1 MNQILDYSPIKNTGG
16 GPSSGSDKIVRVF
29 AVILAIFA
37 ICLLGVGTYGVYQN
51 STKEEQVVDA
61 PTKAQITVEQNEEN
75 GEAIIRATHDKIISK
90 LIYNLN
96 SNKEIQISGN
106 NKSTVETTAQL
117 SIGTNTL
124 TVKVIDVDGV
134 ETHYEQILNSE
145 VGADKEPPKIVTEI
159 QGNMLKVVATDE
171 TEMGFVTYRWNDGE
185 EVRFE
190 PNEDDKTRIE
200 FEIEILKDQNHL
212 LIVAVDSSNN
222 PSQESNNY
230 TGVTKPTGTV
240 TLSPDKK
247 SIDVYV
253 YHEKGLKEIQLSIN
267 NQNYEVPLP
276 EENQKEI
283 TFNVTLEAE
292 QNTVKVVATSVDN
305 TKAEIVEEIT
315 REPENVPD
323 VIEISIEKNEENP
336 EIADFYAKCES
347 GIKEVRLNVN
357 DVEYEMT
364 LPVENPPDITFPLTL
379 LEGNNKIKFTVISV
393 NGTEKQEIKEITR

>member
-16 GPSSGSDKIVRVF
+16 GSPSGSDKIVRVF
-29 AVILAIFA
+29 AIILAIFA

-51 STKEEQVVDA
+51 STKTEQVADI
-61 PTKAQITVEQNEEN
+61 PTKAQITVEQNEET
-75 GEAIIRATHDKIISK
+75 GEAIIKVTHDKIISK

-96 SNKEIQISGN
+96 SSKEIQKSGN
-106 NKSTVETTAQL
+106 EKSTLEETVQL
-117 SIGTNTL
+117 SIGENTL
-124 TVKVIDVDGV
+124 TVKVIDIDGV

-145 VGADKEPPKIVTEI
+145 VGADKEPPQIVTEI

-171 TEMGFVTYRWNDGE
+171 TEMDFVTYRWNEGE
-185 EVRFE
+185 EVKIE

-200 FEIEILKDQNHL
+200 FEIEILKEQNHL

-222 PSQESNNY
+222 PSQESKTY

-247 SIDVYV
+247 SIDIYI

-267 NQNYEVPLP
+267 DQNYEVPLP
-276 EENQKEI
+276 EENKKEI

-292 QNTVKVVATSVDN
+292 QNTVKVVATSVDD

-315 REPENVPD
+315 REPEVPQD
-323 VIEISIEKNEENP
+323 VIEISIEKSQEKP
-336 EIADFYAKCES
+336 EVADVYAKCEN
-347 GIKEVRLNVN
+347 GIKEIKLNVN
-357 DVEYEMT
+357 DVDYEIT
-364 LPVENPPDITFPLTL
+364 LPVENPADASFELPLS
-379 LEGNNKIKFTVISV
+379 EGNNKITFTVISV